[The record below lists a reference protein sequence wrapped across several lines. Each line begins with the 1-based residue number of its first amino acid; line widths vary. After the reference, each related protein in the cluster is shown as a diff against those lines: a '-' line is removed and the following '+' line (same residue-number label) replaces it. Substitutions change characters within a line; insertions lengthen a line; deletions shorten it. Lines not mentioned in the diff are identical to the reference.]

1 MNAWKFIG
9 PMALL
14 FTISMSMSWQSQ
26 SAETRA
32 GSLVIQDPRARATA
46 PGAEVGAGY
55 LSIMNMG
62 DQSDWVIEIDATFAG
77 HSEIH
82 EMKMEGDIARMR
94 PLESGLEVPAGQQV
108 DLHPGGLHIM
118 FMKLQ
123 HQLQEGGSYPVV
135 LHFKRQ
141 GAVNVIFEVQKDP
154 SGAHSNQHQKHDADR
169 HDSQKNDHGSTP
181 Y

>member
-1 MNAWKFIG
+1 MNSRKYIG
-9 PMALL
+9 PMVLL
-14 FTISMSMSWQSQ
+14 FTISISWQPQ
-26 SAETRA
+26 SAETRV

-62 DQSDWVIEIDATFAG
+62 DQSDWVIGIDATFAG

-94 PLESGLEVPAGQQV
+94 PLEAGLEVPAGQQV

-169 HDSQKNDHGSTP
+169 HDSQKNEHGSTP

>member
-1 MNAWKFIG
+1 
-9 PMALL
+9 MALL
-14 FTISMSMSWQSQ
+14 FTMSMSWQSQ

-46 PGAEVGAGY
+46 PGTEVGAGY

-62 DQSDWVIEIDATFAG
+62 DQNDWVIGIDATFAG

-94 PLESGLEVPAGQQV
+94 PLESGLEIPAGQQV
-108 DLHPGGLHIM
+108 DLNPGGLHIM

-123 HQLQEGGSYPVV
+123 LQLQEGDSYPVV

-141 GAVNVIFEVQKDP
+141 GAVNVIFEAQKDP
-154 SGAHSNQHQKHDADR
+154 SGVHSSGHQERDADR
-169 HDSQKNDHGSTP
+169 QDSQQNDHQSSP

>member
-1 MNAWKFIG
+1 MNPRKFIG

-14 FTISMSMSWQSQ
+14 FTMSMSWQSQ

-32 GSLVIQDPRARATA
+32 GPLVIQDPRARATA

-55 LSIMNMG
+55 LSILNMG
-62 DQSDWVIEIDATFAG
+62 DQNDWVIGIDATFAR

-82 EMKMEGDIARMR
+82 EMKMEGDVARMR

-108 DLHPGGLHIM
+108 DLNPGGLHIM

-154 SGAHSNQHQKHDADR
+154 SGVHSSGHQEHDADR
-169 HDSQKNDHGSTP
+169 QNSQQNDHQSSP

>member
-1 MNAWKFIG
+1 MNSRKYIG
-9 PMALL
+9 PMVLL
-14 FTISMSMSWQSQ
+14 FTISIAWQPQ
-26 SAETRA
+26 SAETRV

-46 PGAEVGAGY
+46 PGAKVGAGY
-55 LSIMNMG
+55 LSIVNTG
-62 DQSDWVIEIDATFAG
+62 NQNDWVVGIDASFAE

-94 PLESGLEVPAGQQV
+94 PLDSGLEVPAGQQV

-123 HQLQEGGSYPVV
+123 HQLQEGDSYPVV

-141 GAVNVIFEVQKDP
+141 GAVNVIFEVRKDP

-169 HDSQKNDHGSTP
+169 HDSQKNEHGSTP

>member
-1 MNAWKFIG
+1 MNLRKFVG

-14 FTISMSMSWQSQ
+14 FTMSMSWQSQ
-26 SAETRA
+26 SAETKA

-62 DQSDWVIEIDATFAG
+62 DQNDWVIGIDATFAG

-108 DLHPGGLHIM
+108 DLNPGGLHIM
-118 FMKLQ
+118 FMRLQ
-123 HQLQEGGSYPVV
+123 QQLQEGELYPAV
-135 LHFKRQ
+135 LHFKLQ
-141 GAVNVIFEVQKDP
+141 GSVNVMFEVQTNP
-154 SGAHSNQHQKHDADR
+154 SGIHSSKHQTHDADS
-169 HDSQKNDHGSTP
+169 HDPQESEHRSKP